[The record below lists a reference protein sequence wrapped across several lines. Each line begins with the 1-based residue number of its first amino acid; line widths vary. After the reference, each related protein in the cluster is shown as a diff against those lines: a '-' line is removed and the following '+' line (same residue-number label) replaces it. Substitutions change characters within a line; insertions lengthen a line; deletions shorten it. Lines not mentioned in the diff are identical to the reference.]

1 MLFFKNQESISK
13 MVSSKLTN
21 YLVYMS
27 TSSGK
32 FLVFD
37 IRGNGSIS
45 QTEQLH
51 TDVLIDFVVTKDE
64 TFALTASLDKT
75 INSVQIFKI

>member
-1 MLFFKNQESISK
+1 
-13 MVSSKLTN
+13 
-21 YLVYMS
+21 MS

-37 IRGNGSIS
+37 TRGNGVIS

-51 TDVLIDFVVTKDE
+51 SDVLIDFIITKDE
-64 TFALTASLDKT
+64 SYALTGSLDKT